1 MRLHGPVRPDDRSLA
16 GLLDLLLCWA
26 AGEVL
31 ARVLHLPLPGPV
43 VGLVLLLAVLGVQS
57 SRGGGGEVRS
67 GPVADLLLRHLALLF
82 VPAGVGVITY
92 LSLLREQAVPVAFGL
107 VLPLVVGVAGT
118 GLVVDRLL
126 RRRA

>member
-1 MRLHGPVRPDDRSLA
+1 LHGVVRPDDRSLA

-31 ARVLHLPLPGPV
+31 ARALHLPLPGPV
-43 VGLVLLLAVLGVQS
+43 VGLVLLLVLLRLQDR
-57 SRGGGGEVRS
+57 RGGDPVRS
-67 GPVADLLLRHLALLF
+67 GPAADLLLRHLALLF
-82 VPAGVGVITY
+82 VPAGVGVITF
-92 LSLLREQAVPVAFGL
+92 LSLLREQAVPVVVGL
-107 VLPLVVGVAGT
+107 VVPLVVGVAGT

>member
-1 MRLHGPVRPDDRSLA
+1 METVPADDRALA

-31 ARVLHLPLPGPV
+31 SRVLHLPLPGPV
-43 VGLVLLLAVLGVQS
+43 TGLVLLLGLLRLQD
-57 SRGGGGEVRS
+57 RRRPGEPRS
-67 GPVADLLLRHLALLF
+67 GPAADLLLRHLGLLF

-92 LSLLREQAVPVAFGL
+92 LGLLRDQALPVVAGL
-107 VLPLVVGVAGT
+107 VVPLVVALTGT